1 MSVFGLQCPL
11 SIEPCSDLYLTIA
24 LGRSLPALLCYRLDL
39 TFPDIAMVATSRSFA
54 KGSTLELLRLYQD
67 SPDLRLRNQ
76 LVQLNI
82 GLVRREAYR
91 WLQQSNETFD
101 DLMQVG
107 SLGLIR
113 AIERFDMGRGYAFS
127 SFAIPY
133 IRGEIQHYLRDKST
147 SMRIPRR
154 WQALQSQ
161 SVRVIRQLQ
170 GDLGRLPNDA
180 EIADAL
186 DISAEEW
193 QEVKLA
199 NRNRLLLSLDAP
211 VQDEESTCLG
221 DLLPDM
227 KYKSF
232 QLAQEDQLRLQQAL
246 HQLEQRTREVLE
258 FVFLYDLTQKET
270 AERMGI
276 SAVTVSR
283 RVKQGLKHLHALM
296 ASGEDDLT

>member
-1 MSVFGLQCPL
+1 MAA
-11 SIEPCSDLYLTIA
+11 I
-24 LGRSLPALLCYRLDL
+24 
-39 TFPDIAMVATSRSFA
+39 SRFHA
-54 KGSTLELLRLYQD
+54 KGSTLELLRLYQ
-67 SPDLRLRNQ
+67 SNPDLNLRNQ

-82 GLVRREAYR
+82 GLVRHEVYR
-91 WLQQSNETFD
+91 WLQQSTETFD

-113 AIERFDMGRGYAFS
+113 AIERFDMGKGYAFS
-127 SFAIPY
+127 SFAVPY

-161 SVRVIRQLQ
+161 STRVIRQLQ
-170 GDLGRLPNDA
+170 ANLGRLPNDQ

-186 DISAEEW
+186 DISAAEW

-199 NRNRLLLSLDAP
+199 NRNRSLLSLDAP
-211 VQDEESTCLG
+211 VQDEDSACLG
-221 DLLPDM
+221 DLLPDL

-232 QLAQEDQLRLQQAL
+232 QLAQEDQIRLQQAL
-246 HQLEQRTREVLE
+246 HQLEKRTREVLE

-270 AERMGI
+270 AECMGI

-283 RVKQGLKHLHALM
+283 RVKQGLTHLKALM
-296 ASGEDDLT
+296 VSSEDETA